1 MLALYD
7 TFNERIISKHR
18 KIIRVAKAAI
28 EMNRIMT
35 GGSYLPMTI
44 KLIDSHGDIVN
55 VDDETLEDFQHFY
68 DRFCNSPL
76 SEIK

>member
-7 TFNERIISKHR
+7 TFNERIISRHR
-18 KIIRVAKAAI
+18 KINRVVRACLEI
-28 EMNRIMT
+28 NRIMT
-35 GGSYLPMTI
+35 GGAYLPMTI
-44 KLIDSHGDIVN
+44 KRIDSEGDIKN
-55 VDDETLEDFQHFY
+55 VDEETLEEFQHSY